1 MRGTLALILC
11 LFAVPAASTEYY
23 GGTQLDYDAIDA
35 ITPKWK
41 AAYLAGDVDA
51 ILDLYTE
58 DAWVQARREPIV
70 RSRAAMRPLFEAL
83 VDFEGLDVVFEREE
97 LWVYPDLGLAH
108 GIAKFVVTVTAED
121 GSKIYDPGRA
131 LLMYRKDDN
140 GTWRIWRDID
150 TPTPDARDMLP
161 AGAAETG
168 TVLD

>member
-1 MRGTLALILC
+1 M
-11 LFAVPAASTEYY
+11 PAAAAEYR
-23 GGTQLDYDAIDA
+23 GGTQADYDAIDA
-35 ITPKWK
+35 ITPTWK

-51 ILDLYTE
+51 LVDLYTE

-70 RSRAAMRPLFEAL
+70 RGRAAMRPLFEAL
-83 VDFEGLDVVFEREE
+83 VNFEGLDVVFEREE

-108 GIAKFVVTVTAED
+108 GMAKFLITVTAED

-131 LLMYRKDDN
+131 LLMYKKGED

-161 AGAAETG
+161 PGAAETG

>member
-1 MRGTLALILC
+1 MRRVLILITC
-11 LFAVPAASTEYY
+11 LLTVSATAAEYH
-23 GGTQLDYDAIDA
+23 GGTQADYDAIEA
-35 ITPKWK
+35 ITPNWK

-51 ILDLYTE
+51 MLDLYTE
-58 DAWVQARREPIV
+58 DAWVQARRVPIV
-70 RSRAAMRPLFEAL
+70 RGRPAMRPLFETL
-83 VDFEGLDVVFEREE
+83 GDFEGLDVAFEREE

-108 GIAKFVVTVTAED
+108 GMAKFVITVTAED

-131 LLMYRKDDN
+131 LLMYQKDET

-168 TVLD
+168 TVLE